1 MFTTIQ
7 LKEVQPS
14 HEIPRNFDLKYERIK
29 AVYEGRIDA
38 CTCGCEGKFHYTKHY
53 AEYKS
58 QVEGNGLLLPMAD
71 DKKVQR
77 HLNRAMIHH
86 QQKPTKTS
94 FFVQMSGGYC
104 IKVRTHTEWNEAEY
118 KDVQMGYIIDLHW
131 KDIKLNRTPINL

>member
-1 MFTTIQ
+1 MISDFCNRECCI
-7 LKEVQPS
+7 
-14 HEIPRNFDLKYERIK
+14 IPL
-29 AVYEGRIDA
+29 
-38 CTCGCEGKFHYTKHY
+38 YTALVRPY
-53 AEYKS
+53 LEY
-58 QVEGNGLLLPMAD
+58 GNVIWCPFKKKD
-71 DKKVQR
+71 RDIIEKVQR

-131 KDIKLNRTPINL
+131 KDIKLNQTPINL